1 MNCVDLNRIWLRK
14 QVYAEFNCVAFHKS
28 YFSFNILNISFL
40 MNETGLQCTLLY
52 LTHDNSNCTTKKTAY
67 LSIFAILC
75 NKALNLQ
82 PNTERNKNSN
92 IYTPHK
98 SYKLRDYSMI
108 QQYFVIISLVSLP
121 ARNANSGELDKC
133 FYCKKCANSYQY

>member
-1 MNCVDLNRIWLRK
+1 MFQVTQNTINKKVGNILGYVSFKNVNSLILFEPDFTRKTNRQNFDYL
-14 QVYAEFNCVAFHKS
+14 AFHKS
-28 YFSFNILNISFL
+28 NFSFNISNISFL

-82 PNTERNKNSN
+82 PNTERNK
-92 IYTPHK
+92 K
-98 SYKLRDYSMI
+98 
-108 QQYFVIISLVSLP
+108 QQYLHTSQIIQVVGLLNDSIVFC
-121 ARNANSGELDKC
+121 N
-133 FYCKKCANSYQY
+133 Y

>member
-1 MNCVDLNRIWLRK
+1 MVSPFLYSLFRKLMFQVTQNTINKKVGTFLSFVSFKNLNKLCLFEQDFTTKINRQNFDCL
-14 QVYAEFNCVAFHKS
+14 AFHKS
-28 YFSFNILNISFL
+28 YFNFNISNILFL

-98 SYKLRDYSMI
+98 SYKL
-108 QQYFVIISLVSLP
+108 
-121 ARNANSGELDKC
+121 
-133 FYCKKCANSYQY
+133 

>member
-1 MNCVDLNRIWLRK
+1 
-14 QVYAEFNCVAFHKS
+14 
-28 YFSFNILNISFL
+28 

-82 PNTERNKNSN
+82 PNTERNK
-92 IYTPHK
+92 K
-98 SYKLRDYSMI
+98 
-108 QQYFVIISLVSLP
+108 QQYLHTSQIIQVVGLLNDSIVLC
-121 ARNANSGELDKC
+121 N
-133 FYCKKCANSYQY
+133 Y

>member
-1 MNCVDLNRIWLRK
+1 MVPFSNMSPSKFLINWVYLNSISLGKSLCRIGRQNINSL
-14 QVYAEFNCVAFHKS
+14 AFHKS
-28 YFSFNILNISFL
+28 YFSFNISNISFL

-82 PNTERNKNSN
+82 PNTERNK
-92 IYTPHK
+92 K
-98 SYKLRDYSMI
+98 
-108 QQYFVIISLVSLP
+108 QQYLHTSQIIQVVGLLNDSIVLCNYWFDLLS
-121 ARNANSGELDKC
+121 S
-133 FYCKKCANSYQY
+133 

>member
-1 MNCVDLNRIWLRK
+1 MSPSKFLINWVYLNSISLGKSLCRISRQNINSL
-14 QVYAEFNCVAFHKS
+14 AFHKS
-28 YFSFNILNISFL
+28 NFSFNISNISFL

-82 PNTERNKNSN
+82 PNTERNK
-92 IYTPHK
+92 K
-98 SYKLRDYSMI
+98 
-108 QQYFVIISLVSLP
+108 QQYLHTSQIIQVVGLLNDSIVSCNYWFDLL
-121 ARNANSGELDKC
+121 S
-133 FYCKKCANSYQY
+133 S

>member
-1 MNCVDLNRIWLRK
+1 MSPSNFLINWFYLNSISPGKSRQNIDSL
-14 QVYAEFNCVAFHKS
+14 AFHKS
-28 YFSFNILNISFL
+28 YFSFNISNISFL

-82 PNTERNKNSN
+82 PNTERNK
-92 IYTPHK
+92 K
-98 SYKLRDYSMI
+98 
-108 QQYFVIISLVSLP
+108 QQYLHTSQIIQVVGLLNDSIVFCNYWFDLLS
-121 ARNANSGELDKC
+121 S
-133 FYCKKCANSYQY
+133 